1 MQSLSLIFGL
11 SRLHTTAA
19 GSGDVTM
26 ARPTAADLLG
36 IRITCSFRYVLTRR
50 VGMHLRGMAGQWMTG
65 ETEREAPPSATVG
78 TRVGHMRYSHTVS
91 PLPAAIAPTAVA
103 DDTAGNLAFGGR
115 SYILLFMCALN
126 LTPLFVETG
135 LGERQH
141 RHESSHHRR
150 SSLRK

>member
-1 MQSLSLIFGL
+1 
-11 SRLHTTAA
+11 
-19 GSGDVTM
+19 M

-50 VGMHLRGMAGQWMTG
+50 VGTHLRGMAGQWVTG
-65 ETEREAPPSATVG
+65 ATEREAPPSAIDGST
-78 TRVGHMRYSHTVS
+78 VGHMRYSHTVS
-91 PLPAAIAPTAVA
+91 PLPAAIAPNVTAVA
-103 DDTAGNLAFGGR
+103 DDTAVNLTFGGQL
-115 SYILLFMCALN
+115 YILLLIRALN

-141 RHESSHHRR
+141 RHESSQDRR